1 MLRENTPRDEDLMIF
16 ENTINQSA
24 YDENGE
30 QIRNEKS
37 QITMDSNLLD
47 DSQWYELEKSQ
58 QYLD

>member
-1 MLRENTPRDEDLMIF
+1 MLRENTPRDEDLMVF
-16 ENTINQSA
+16 ENTMNQSA

-47 DSQWYELEKSQ
+47 DSQWYELEKS
-58 QYLD
+58 

>member
-1 MLRENTPRDEDLMIF
+1 MIF